1 MNWYLSN
8 TCQTIHPHFPF
19 TIMFLQNVANA
30 YIAFFGGVHAIN
42 LHWFTSTED
51 YWFHKCYCSW
61 IVYKNILFK
70 NYNCLTCNYKKIK
83 NKIMMYGY
91 DSTIMLK
98 TLPSITFFIKETA
111 WKSSTTM
118 QIPFWGLL
126 RQLCIWNIDSTE
138 KDLLFHISL
147 NLRG

>member
-1 MNWYLSN
+1 MWQMHTLLSLEVFMPS
-8 TCQTIHPHFPF
+8 IFIDSPPLKIIDF
-19 TIMFLQNVANA
+19 TNV
-30 YIAFFGGVHAIN
+30 
-42 LHWFTSTED
+42 
-51 YWFHKCYCSW
+51 YCSW

-70 NYNCLTCNYKKIK
+70 NYNCLICNYKKIK

-111 WKSSTTM
+111 WKSRSTM